1 MWVRR
6 GLGGVWEGGVELDET
21 GDVSRVAYSR
31 AKLAESNVK
40 LLCIIQ
46 NGTKK
51 GVPSTGITHSHRNH
65 TKVSYQSTTVLK
77 QFYLFSVYR
86 KSCDDGNF

>member
-1 MWVRR
+1 ME
-6 GLGGVWEGGVELDET
+6 LGET
-21 GDVSRVAYSR
+21 GEVSRVAYSR
-31 AKLAESNVK
+31 AKLADSNVK

-51 GVPSTGITHSHRNH
+51 GVTSAGITHSHSNH
-65 TKVSYQSTTVLK
+65 IKVLLK

-86 KSCDDGNF
+86 KSYVDGNF

>member
-1 MWVRR
+1 M
-6 GLGGVWEGGVELDET
+6 ELDET

-51 GVPSTGITHSHRNH
+51 GVPPTGITHSHRNH
-65 TKVSYQSTTVLK
+65 TKVSYNSTTQVVLFVFCVQK
-77 QFYLFSVYR
+77 TI
-86 KSCDDGNF
+86 C

>member
-1 MWVRR
+1 M
-6 GLGGVWEGGVELDET
+6 ELDET

-51 GVPSTGITHSHRNH
+51 GVPSAGITHSHKYH
-65 TKVSYQSTTVLK
+65 ITLLLM

-86 KSCDDGNF
+86 KSCVDGNLKSRDYKYIGPYGVS